1 LGGNVVWCGVNG
13 SGNEVIVEEGDK
25 ERRWNRS
32 CVRERER
39 KREGERKQNEDERKR
54 AISEG

>member
-1 LGGNVVWCGVNG
+1 VVWCGVNG